1 MLKWLRDVKSS
12 ITLFKEK
19 WLKNHTIN
27 NVLSH
32 VAFVRNYNFRSY
44 TIHCDVERVPGF
56 LFDDR
61 TLWSKKVY
69 LNIFFFPC
77 RLKTIEDNEATL
89 QWAILKDVSIIKL
102 VSQVPSYN
110 LTLRLGNCEI
120 QRGLHCVRGKKT
132 NIGQAIMVVFCCRE
146 AMWTLTSTG
155 SFSFLSPGMAIQD
168 SGCERNSRM

>member
-1 MLKWLRDVKSS
+1 MRKCAVKMVKGYKVKHHPFSQKNSS
-12 ITLFKEK
+12 
-19 WLKNHTIN
+19 KNRTIN

-32 VAFVRNYNFRSY
+32 VAFVRNY
-44 TIHCDVERVPGF
+44 IHCDVERVPGF

-61 TLWSKKVY
+61 ALWSKKVY

-110 LTLRLGNCEI
+110 LTLRLGNSK
-120 QRGLHCVRGKKT
+120 GFTFCVTGKKT
-132 NIGQAIMVVFCCRE
+132 CIGQAIMVVFCCRE
-146 AMWTLTSTG
+146 AIWTLTSTG
-155 SFSFLSPGMAIQD
+155 SFSFLCPRKVIQD
-168 SGCERNSRM
+168 SGYERNSRM

>member
-61 TLWSKKVY
+61 TL
-69 LNIFFFPC
+69 
-77 RLKTIEDNEATL
+77 
-89 QWAILKDVSIIKL
+89 
-102 VSQVPSYN
+102 
-110 LTLRLGNCEI
+110 
-120 QRGLHCVRGKKT
+120 
-132 NIGQAIMVVFCCRE
+132 
-146 AMWTLTSTG
+146 
-155 SFSFLSPGMAIQD
+155 
-168 SGCERNSRM
+168 